1 MAGRQNSVAILS
13 LFTGATVWGLIWYPY
28 RMLESGGLGG
38 AGTVTLT
45 YVIALC
51 LGVLFL
57 RPVRTDARTSAWLV
71 AVALASG
78 GCNLGYVLAMLHGE
92 VMRVLLLFYLSP
104 LWTVL
109 LSRLLLGE
117 RLNRAGVLTIGL
129 SLAGAVV
136 MLWHPELGLPW
147 PQAGAEWVGLGA
159 GFLFALTNVLV
170 RKTAGVSLETKTL
183 GVFFGTTLV
192 GLAITALGPPV
203 SFAAMQPAHW
213 VVAALT
219 GGVLLAV
226 NLVVFYGLA
235 RMPANRAIVIFISEL
250 AVAAL
255 GAWWLA
261 GETMG
266 AREWLGGALIVSA
279 SLLSVASSGS
289 DDIFPSGGS
298 IANDIANK
306 GTR

>member
-1 MAGRQNSVAILS
+1 MAGRQDSVAVLS

-51 LGVLFL
+51 LAAFVL
-57 RPVRTDARTSAWLV
+57 RPARLDARDAGWMV

-104 LWTVL
+104 FWTVL

-117 RLNRAGVLTIGL
+117 RLDRTGVLTIGL
-129 SLAGAVV
+129 SLAGAAV

-147 PQAGAEWVGLGA
+147 PQAGAEWVGLAA

-170 RKTAGVSLETKTL
+170 RKTASIRVETKTL
-183 GVFFGTTLV
+183 WVFFGTALV

-203 SFAAMQPAHW
+203 SFASMQPAHW
-213 VVAALT
+213 IVAALT
-219 GGVLLAV
+219 GCVLLAV
-226 NLVVFYGLA
+226 NLVVFYGLT

-261 GETMG
+261 GESMG
-266 AREWLGGALIVSA
+266 AREWLGGALIIAA
-279 SLLSVASSGS
+279 SLLSLKDPDPNA
-289 DDIFPSGGS
+289 
-298 IANDIANK
+298 
-306 GTR
+306 